1 MVPSG
6 TPHEVGLV
14 PEFDVFGFVRER
26 TGNIMPGITPSNTHR
41 TCDGKHVTIG
51 ANGDA
56 IFKRLM
62 GAIGR
67 DDLANDAA
75 LADNAGRDARRSEL
89 YAAIDAWTS
98 THDETEVL
106 GVLTA
111 AEVPASRVYSIA
123 DIVAD
128 PQYLAR
134 QMIESA
140 TLPDGRPFKI
150 PGIVPKLSETPGS
163 TEWLGPAL
171 GEHTDEMLVRLGY
184 SAIEI
189 GALRDA
195 GTI

>member
-1 MVPSG
+1 M
-6 TPHEVGLV
+6 
-14 PEFDVFGFVRER
+14 
-26 TGNIMPGITPSNTHR
+26 
-41 TCDGKHVTIG
+41 
-51 ANGDA
+51 
-56 IFKRLM
+56 
-62 GAIGR
+62 
-67 DDLANDAA
+67 
-75 LADNAGRDARRSEL
+75 
-89 YAAIDAWTS
+89 
-98 THDETEVL
+98 L

-171 GEHTDEMLVRLGY
+171 GEHTDAMLMRLGY